1 MKIFNICN
9 EEDSTFTGVLLYY
22 EKEKT
27 FIIELDPELDEWSAP
42 LLLSDFARRGQFT
55 IPREIS
61 RLWVR
66 ERIIPSER
74 QNISS
79 ILSNHGLK
87 SYDEIRFLE
96 LSEGR
101 CVQDSLFIQKTDHL
115 PDYVLLRQQKNLLE
129 CCPLEDGKIL
139 CFFAD
144 GTTKKIVLSEL
155 EQTAEI
161 EKILRNQALFQSGK
175 TGTGGYYM
183 TFDDVYDVPSS
194 ELYSAG
200 TCIPLSLKELLT
212 FVRNNILDTTQACN
226 VLGCSR
232 QNLSY
237 MVKQSQLTPVKENVK
252 GTLFLQGNILQNQW

>member
-1 MKIFNICN
+1 MKIFNIIN
-9 EEDSTFTGVLLYY
+9 EEDGICTGVLLYY

-27 FIIELDPELDEWSAP
+27 FIIELAPELDEWSAP
-42 LLLSDFARRGQFT
+42 LLLSAFIKRREFT

-61 RLWVR
+61 RLWVQ
-66 ERIIPSER
+66 ERIIPSGR

-79 ILSNHGLK
+79 ILSTHRLK

-101 CVQDSLFIQKTDHL
+101 CIQDSLFIQKTDHL
-115 PDYVLLRQQKNLLE
+115 PDYVLLRQQKNLLD
-129 CCPLEDGKIL
+129 CCPLEDNDIL

-144 GTTKKIVLSEL
+144 DSTKKIRLSEL
-155 EQTAEI
+155 EQTGEL
-161 EKILRNQALFQSGK
+161 EKIRKNKALFRSGK

-183 TFDDVYDVPSS
+183 TFDDVYDISAS
-194 ELYSAG
+194 ALYSAG
-200 TCIPLSLKELLT
+200 TSIPLSLKDFLS
-212 FVRNNILDTTQACN
+212 FFRKNILDTSETCK

-237 MVKQSQLTPVKENVK
+237 MIKQNRLTPVKENVK
-252 GTLFLQGNILQNQW
+252 GTLFCRGNILQNQW